1 MYVCMHVYLYIDIY
15 YEVTSDDLCTN
26 GNTHVLRIQT
36 VCSMS
41 MVLVCCDWDFSE
53 LEAEEAL
60 ATGEEEALPAAPS
73 AEPWNVEGGVSHVA
87 VEMAQETR

>member
-1 MYVCMHVYLYIDIY
+1 
-15 YEVTSDDLCTN
+15 
-26 GNTHVLRIQT
+26 
-36 VCSMS
+36 MS
-41 MVLVCCDWDFSE
+41 MLLVCCDWDFSE